1 VPCPSSVLYQRD
13 LASLSQRYSTFG
25 RRAGGEGKID
35 SLTIFYTQRL
45 RGQLALLP
53 PLQTFLRRLRGEH
66 ATAHPA
72 LLLDL
77 GESCVPDVFPCA
89 LTGGRS
95 SLIALDAMGYH
106 AANVDG
112 ALADVD
118 RAKLVEAHLQMGLV
132 DTAHPYTTDDIL
144 CAIAPSSPAD
154 SIQLVIDL
162 RAGSATELANG
173 VLRLAAVDTAQV
185 GMARISWRDGA
196 AQVVAQGIFAL
207 PDDTLPDPVIA
218 GTIGFILDE
227 ARYTQ
232 KRRGDKL

>member
-1 VPCPSSVLYQRD
+1 MD
-13 LASLSQRYSTFG
+13 
-25 RRAGGEGKID
+25 E
-35 SLTIFYTQRL
+35 SLTIFYTQHL

-66 ATAHPA
+66 ATGHPT

-77 GESCVPDVFPCA
+77 GESCAPDVFPCA

-95 SLIALDAMGYH
+95 SLIGLDAMGYH

-112 ALADVD
+112 VLADED

-132 DTAHPYTTDDIL
+132 DSAHPHTADDIL
-144 CAIAPSSPAD
+144 CVIAPTQTD
-154 SIQLVIDL
+154 TDTRLVIDV
-162 RAGSATELANG
+162 RAGDVTELANG
-173 VLRLAAVDTAQV
+173 VLRLAAVETAQV
-185 GMARISWRDGA
+185 GMARVAWRDGA
-196 AQVVAQGIFAL
+196 AQVVAQGIFTL
-207 PDDTLPDPVIA
+207 PDGTLPDPVIA

-232 KRRGDKL
+232 KRRGA